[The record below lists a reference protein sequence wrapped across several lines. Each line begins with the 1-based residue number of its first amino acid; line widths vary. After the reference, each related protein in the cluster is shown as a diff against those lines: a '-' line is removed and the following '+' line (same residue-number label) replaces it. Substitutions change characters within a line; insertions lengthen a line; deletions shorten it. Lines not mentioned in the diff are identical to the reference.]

1 VFPLIQRGDGVSCF
15 LRARLSD
22 GAIWFPSGFFLP
34 GPTRRKAGPRE
45 GSSDEQVTAKQPPT
59 RVTEG
64 RDVFVRVGRWLGD
77 ESGDRTR
84 PVILA
89 VVLTLAAIGLIEVAS
104 SSSVESVAN
113 GLNPYDLPLKQ
124 GMWTV
129 AGVLIMFGLARLR
142 ARHIRKL
149 AWPLLVAAVVALGL
163 VFTPL
168 GMTVNGNRNWLS
180 FGGFTV
186 QPSEFAKLALIVW
199 AAAVLSRKQAYLRE
213 WKHAVVPVVL
223 PAGALVVGLVA
234 LGRDLGTAMIIM
246 MILAAAMFYGGVRM
260 KVFGVAGAFC
270 TVAVLVLAAT
280 SGNRVGRISSWLG
293 MGSADDAQGVGYQAL
308 NGQYAL
314 ASGGWFGV
322 GLGQSRQKWNWI
334 PEAHNDFIFTILGE
348 ELGLAGTL
356 LVLGLFTV
364 LAIAVFKVIARTQ
377 DTFARIV
384 SSSVITWIIGQA
396 IVNIAMVSGLLPVIG
411 VPLPFISYGGSAM
424 VSSLAAIG
432 MILGVT
438 RAEPAA
444 VPRPRSK
451 KPRLVTL

>member
-1 VFPLIQRGDGVSCF
+1 MPRRGDVL
-15 LRARLSD
+15 LR
-22 GAIWFPSGFFLP
+22 I
-34 GPTRRKAGPRE
+34 
-45 GSSDEQVTAKQPPT
+45 
-59 RVTEG
+59 
-64 RDVFVRVGRWLGD
+64 GRWLGD

-89 VVLTLAAIGLIEVAS
+89 VVLVLAALGLIEVAS
-104 SSSVESVAN
+104 ASSVESVAA
-113 GLNPYDLPLKQ
+113 GKNPYDLPLKQ
-124 GMWTV
+124 AMWTA
-129 AGVLIMFGLARLR
+129 AGIAIMVVLARLR
-142 ARHIRKL
+142 TRHIRWL
-149 AWPLLVAAVVALGL
+149 AWPLLGAAVVALGL

-199 AAAVLSRKQAYLRE
+199 AAAVLTRKQGLLHHS
-213 WKHAVVPVVL
+213 KHAVVPLLL
-223 PAGALVVGLVA
+223 PGGAIIIGLVA
-234 LGRDLGTAMIIM
+234 LGHDLGTSMIIM
-246 MILAAAMFYGGVRM
+246 MIIAAAMFYGGVRM
-260 KVFGVAGAFC
+260 KVFGVAGIA
-270 TVAVLVLAAT
+270 AAALALILAAT
-280 SGNRVGRISSWLG
+280 SGNRVSRISSWLG
-293 MGSADDAQGVGYQAL
+293 AGSADDSQGVGYQAL
-308 NGQYAL
+308 HGQYAL

-322 GLGQSRQKWNWI
+322 GLGRSRQKWNWI

-396 IVNIAMVSGLLPVIG
+396 VVNIAMVTSLLPVIG

-424 VSSLAAIG
+424 VSSLAG
-432 MILGVT
+432 VGVILAVT
-438 RAEPAA
+438 GPQPAPKTPSQEPQLAA
-444 VPRPRSK
+444 PRG
-451 KPRLVTL
+451 

>member
-1 VFPLIQRGDGVSCF
+1 
-15 LRARLSD
+15 
-22 GAIWFPSGFFLP
+22 
-34 GPTRRKAGPRE
+34 
-45 GSSDEQVTAKQPPT
+45 
-59 RVTEG
+59 
-64 RDVFVRVGRWLGD
+64 
-77 ESGDRTR
+77 
-84 PVILA
+84 
-89 VVLTLAAIGLIEVAS
+89 
-104 SSSVESVAN
+104 
-113 GLNPYDLPLKQ
+113 
-124 GMWTV
+124 
-129 AGVLIMFGLARLR
+129 
-142 ARHIRKL
+142 
-149 AWPLLVAAVVALGL
+149 
-163 VFTPL
+163 
-168 GMTVNGNRNWLS
+168 
-180 FGGFTV
+180 
-186 QPSEFAKLALIVW
+186 
-199 AAAVLSRKQAYLRE
+199 
-213 WKHAVVPVVL
+213 
-223 PAGALVVGLVA
+223 
-234 LGRDLGTAMIIM
+234 
-246 MILAAAMFYGGVRM
+246 
-260 KVFGVAGAFC
+260 
-270 TVAVLVLAAT
+270 
-280 SGNRVGRISSWLG
+280 